1 MARGLSRKKRRKL
14 IRIKPDEISLVDK
27 PANKREFFFIK
38 GEEDMDKLSEVLAT
52 LSIDPDAIDE
62 ESLADEP
69 LRMALF
75 EISKAVSV
83 FPQALETAIKHV
95 ISKALSA
102 KTQKEDKD
110 EKDEKDE
117 GSKGDGDKDGDEG
130 EFTIEDI
137 QGAVKE
143 GISVAMAGMQEK
155 VDALASEVKTI
166 SERDEPDKDKKEDK
180 VYSEDEVA
188 EMVELAVEQAIDQYA
203 GGSNADK

>member
-102 KTQKEDKD
+102 KTQKE